1 MILFVNVLVT
11 DQRFSQG
18 FTNRYDRLDIFKC
31 QLASFARIDRIDE
44 VIIYCELAESH
55 RSRLRE
61 LKDFVNG
68 LFPYRVPIFFHCHSP
83 SSQRDWQQAL
93 EESQLLDTEKPVLY
107 MGNDDHV
114 FIDRDTD
121 VLYEGLDLWAKE
133 PADQINTIH
142 ISSWTEAISTIWG
155 FNDYTRVG
163 RYWVTD
169 MLYPDACQIVNA
181 TFFKHV
187 FFDLQMGDTY
197 MRRTDPFLTN
207 WYPHLGDY
215 AFSSKTDH
223 PKVKMFTPLREQVR
237 HFDAYPHV
245 AVSFE
250 DCPQLTMSN
259 ILDIKPD
266 NVQYIVR
273 YEAHRR
279 AMTAPHTRGFQDP
292 RPRGKPSDRYRHVPD
307 NERLPLDEET
317 IQIGF
322 A

>member
-1 MILFVNVLVT
+1 
-11 DQRFSQG
+11 
-18 FTNRYDRLDIFKC
+18 
-31 QLASFARIDRIDE
+31 
-44 VIIYCELAESH
+44 
-55 RSRLRE
+55 
-61 LKDFVNG
+61 
-68 LFPYRVPIFFHCHSP
+68 
-83 SSQRDWQQAL
+83 
-93 EESQLLDTEKPVLY
+93 

-121 VLYEGLDLWAKE
+121 VLYEGLDLWARE

-155 FNDYTRVG
+155 LNDYTRVG

-169 MLYPDACQIVNA
+169 MLYPDACQIVNS
-181 TFFKHV
+181 TFFRHV

-245 AVSFE
+245 NVSFE
-250 DCPQLTMSN
+250 DCPQLTLPNGQMSN
-259 ILDIKPD
+259 ILDVKPD
-266 NVQYIVR
+266 NVQYIGHL
-273 YEAHRR
+273 EAHRR

-292 RPRGKPSDRYRHVPD
+292 RPRGKPSDHYRHTPD
-307 NERLPLDEET
+307 GERLPLDEET
-317 IQIGF
+317 LKIGL